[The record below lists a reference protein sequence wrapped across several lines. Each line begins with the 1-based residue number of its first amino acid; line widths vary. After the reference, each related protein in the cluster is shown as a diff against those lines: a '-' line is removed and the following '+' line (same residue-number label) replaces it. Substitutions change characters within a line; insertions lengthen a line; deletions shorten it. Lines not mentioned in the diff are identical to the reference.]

1 MGRWNLF
8 CFGQFVRKRGGF
20 VTIYSRTADQEFG
33 MDEIEQK
40 RIFDNWL
47 REHKG
52 ILFKIVRAYAFTA
65 EDQDDLFQEI
75 SLQLWKSIP
84 DFRGESKASTWIYRV
99 ALYSAY
105 VWVRSEKK
113 RPETRPLAEVERTLV
128 AKERVADGRIN
139 WLYEQLAQLDPL
151 DRSVCLLMLEGFK
164 YREIADMLG
173 ISESNVAVKI
183 HRVKEHLSL
192 KSRELSMV

>member
-1 MGRWNLF
+1 LF
-8 CFGQFVRKRGGF
+8 DFIHFGQFVIKRGGF
-20 VTIYSRTADQEFG
+20 VTIYSRTADQENG

-47 REHKG
+47 SEHKG
-52 ILFKIVRAYAFTA
+52 ILFKIVRAYSFTPN
-65 EDQDDLFQEI
+65 DQDDLFQEI

-113 RPETRPLAEVERTLV
+113 RPETQSLANVERTLV
-128 AKERVADGRIN
+128 MKERVEDGRLN
-139 WLYEQLAQLDPL
+139 WLYEQIAQLDPL
-151 DRSVCLLMLEGFK
+151 DRSVCLLLLEGFK
-164 YREIADMLG
+164 YREIAEILG
-173 ISESNVAVKI
+173 ISESNVGVKI
-183 HRVKEHLSL
+183 HRIKQHLTW
-192 KSRELSMV
+192 KSRELILT

>member
-1 MGRWNLF
+1 
-8 CFGQFVRKRGGF
+8 
-20 VTIYSRTADQEFG
+20 

-47 REHKG
+47 SKHKG
-52 ILFKIVRAYAFTA
+52 ILFKIVRAYSFTPN
-65 EDQDDLFQEI
+65 DQDDLFQEI

-113 RPETRPLAEVERTLV
+113 RPETQSLANVERTLV
-128 AKERVADGRIN
+128 MKERVEDGRLN
-139 WLYEQLAQLDPL
+139 WLYEQIAQLDPL
-151 DRSVCLLMLEGFK
+151 DRSVCLLLLEGFK
-164 YREIADMLG
+164 YREIAEILG
-173 ISESNVAVKI
+173 ISESNVGVKI
-183 HRVKEHLSL
+183 HRIKQHLTW
-192 KSRELSMV
+192 KSRELILT